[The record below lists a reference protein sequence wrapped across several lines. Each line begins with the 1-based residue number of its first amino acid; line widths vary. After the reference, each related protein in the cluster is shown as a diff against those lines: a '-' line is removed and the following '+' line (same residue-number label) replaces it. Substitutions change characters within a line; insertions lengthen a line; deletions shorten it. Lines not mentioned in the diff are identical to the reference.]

1 MTPRVLRE
9 KSRAAHEV
17 EKWRF
22 AKRYETRTVLDVGA
36 NTGQFA
42 QLIRQVL
49 PDARIISFEPI
60 DECFK
65 TLQKNMGTSPPF
77 EAFQLALGNESCE
90 STINR
95 NAFSPS
101 SSLLEM
107 KALHVEELP
116 QTREVQ
122 QERIRVEK
130 LDGLSASLFIET
142 PFIVKVDVQ
151 GFEDQVIL
159 GGSKTLAKADAVI
172 LEVSSYPLYEGAPTF
187 DRIYQLMKQIGF
199 VYRGNVDQ
207 WKSRKDGRI
216 LQFDALFEP
225 EHPDLLDT

>member
-1 MTPRVLRE
+1 
-9 KSRAAHEV
+9 
-17 EKWRF
+17 
-22 AKRYETRTVLDVGA
+22 VLDVGA

-42 QLIRQVL
+42 ELIRQVL

-65 TLQKNMGTSPPF
+65 MLQKNMSTRPPF
-77 EAFQLALGNESCE
+77 EAFQLALGNEPGE
-90 STINR
+90 AIINR

-101 SSLLEM
+101 SSLLQM
-107 KALHVEELP
+107 KALHVDELP

-122 QERIRVEK
+122 EETISVEK
-130 LDGLSASLFIET
+130 LDNLSSSLSLET

-151 GFEDQVIL
+151 GFEEQVIL

-172 LEVSSYPLYEGAPTF
+172 IEVSSHPLFEGAPTF
-187 DRIYQLMKQIGF
+187 DQVYQLMKQLGF
-199 VYRGNVDQ
+199 IYRGNVDQ

-216 LQFDALFEP
+216 LQFDALFET
-225 EHPDLLDT
+225 DQAATMT